1 MGNPA
6 ARVGD
11 MHVCPMATG
20 NVPHN
25 GGPVGPQGSPNVNI
39 GNLPAARVS
48 DSLTCNGPLDMIALG
63 SNTVF
68 INGLPAARL
77 GDQTA
82 HGGVIT
88 QGSPLVN
95 IG

>member
-11 MHVCPMATG
+11 MHVCPMTTG

-39 GNLPAARVS
+39 GNLPAARAS

-63 SNTVF
+63 SSTVF
-68 INGLPAARL
+68 INGLPAARQ